1 MSPVERENPDFLGD
15 LELQVLTVQR
25 EEEDHQDNQVY
36 REVKEMLVDSVL
48 GENLAGEENQE
59 PLVVLVHQDSEETR
73 ETVELT
79 APLEPQELEEL
90 TVLPERKVI
99 MDYLVE
105 VVSQELGLNQ
115 VLLDVPEWE
124 VLRETEVK
132 MVKML

>member
-1 MSPVERENPDFLGD
+1 MSPVERESPDFLED

-25 EEEDHQDNQVY
+25 EEEDHQDNLVY
-36 REVKEMLVDSVL
+36 REAKEMLVDSVL

-79 APLEPQELEEL
+79 APLEPQELGEL
-90 TVLPERKVI
+90 MVLPERKVI

>member
-1 MSPVERENPDFLGD
+1 M
-15 LELQVLTVQR
+15 QR
-25 EEEDHQDNQVY
+25 EVEDHQDNLVY
-36 REVKEMLVDSVL
+36 REAKEMLVDSVL

-90 TVLPERKVI
+90 MVLPERKVT

>member
-1 MSPVERENPDFLGD
+1 M
-15 LELQVLTVQR
+15 QR
-25 EEEDHQDNQVY
+25 EVEDHQDNLVY
-36 REVKEMLVDSVL
+36 QEAKEMLVDSVL

-79 APLEPQELEEL
+79 APLEPQELEVL

-124 VLRETEVK
+124 VLRETGVK
-132 MVKML
+132 MGKML

>member
-25 EEEDHQDNQVY
+25 EVEDHQDNLVY

-79 APLEPQELEEL
+79 APLELQELEVL
-90 TVLPERKVI
+90 MVLPERKVI

-132 MVKML
+132 MGKML